1 MSNTMERMHETKMEF
16 IELVELGFVNIEFI
30 LIAVGILTLISVYLH
45 EWQRRYWRTI
55 PILLSVFMIK
65 YIVIFVWAVIAMIIT
80 KFIMS

>member
-1 MSNTMERMHETKMEF
+1 MERMHETKMEF

-30 LIAVGILTLISVYLH
+30 LIAVGILTLISVYLD

>member
-30 LIAVGILTLISVYLH
+30 LIAVGILTLISVYLD